1 MSYYTDKDRRPTGR
15 FKAKNQLFHQ
25 FRAKVTEY
33 GQDFDSNTP
42 TGKAVRWL
50 LVVVL
55 VNLVVVL
62 AMYARKTYFTPKTKH
77 SNAIV
82 KLEEAPSVPQ
92 TAPVVHAVVAPQTTP
107 STITQPNQVVAVQP
121 VANITAPAQP
131 NTPVL
136 PTPVVQPTPATP
148 TPTTAQPT
156 ATPAA
161 PVAGSARHL
170 VQTGDSWESI
180 ARDNNTTVD
189 ALKAVNPQI
198 TRLVSGYTLTIPAKP
213 GEIVKVVENTTETK
227 PEVVSYKIKK
237 GETLSSIARKHK
249 VSLRKLMEFNKID
262 DKAAKRIKIGQVIMI
277 PSK

>member
-1 MSYYTDKDRRPTGR
+1 MSNYTDKDRRPTGR

-50 LVVVL
+50 LVLVL
-55 VNLVVVL
+55 VNVVVIL
-62 AMYARKTYFTPKTKH
+62 AMYARKTYFSPETKR
-77 SNAIV
+77 SDAIV
-82 KLEEAPSVPQ
+82 KLETAPTVPQ
-92 TAPVVHAVVAPQTTP
+92 TTPVAHAVVAPPATP
-107 STITQPNQVVAVQP
+107 STITQPSQVVAVQP
-121 VANITAPAQP
+121 VTNITAPAQP

-136 PTPVVQPTPATP
+136 PTPVVQPSPATP
-148 TPTTAQPT
+148 APAVTQAP
-156 ATPAA
+156 ATPAK

-180 ARDNNTTVD
+180 ARDNKTSVD

-198 TRLVSGYTLTIPAKP
+198 TRLVSGCTLTIPAKP
-213 GEIVKVVENTTETK
+213 GEIVKQVEKTVEAK
-227 PEVVSYKIKK
+227 PEAVSYKIKK

-249 VSLRKLMEFNKID
+249 VPLRKLMEFNKID
-262 DKAAKRIKIGQVIMI
+262 DKAAKRIKIGQVILI